1 MVRNAIAV
9 LRLQAVDNSK
19 DPDSRLSSVDFAVGL
34 KVRQWGAA
42 RQVSCLGTTVGRVVR
57 PMTPVRAVHGRR
69 RPTISVPSPRSFSAA
84 QCLKRQRVRFSLAA
98 RHDGGRGLV

>member
-1 MVRNAIAV
+1 
-9 LRLQAVDNSK
+9 LDSK
-19 DPDSRLSSVDFAVGL
+19 F
-34 KVRQWGAA
+34 RQWGAA
-42 RQVSCLGTTVGRVVR
+42 RQVSRLGTTVVGRVVR